1 MCCGGGGRTTVEQD
15 PQVGEAAKMNA
26 ETARLGLEFSQDYFN
41 TTLAPL
47 QRAAE
52 ERAGRYEAMATD
64 AFNRNSERERLF
76 DERFRALGIPAE
88 DRYFKMVSDF
98 SAPEEQERQARLAQ
112 GEVINAAAVQRAN
125 LARQLASQGVDPTS
139 GAAISAQTDAS
150 LMTAAAQASAANR
163 ARDAAQK
170 LGMSLTSDAA
180 NFGRGMPANIAA
192 FGNQASG
199 NAAQGFAYGSSPMGS
214 AINAGGFMQGGYRN
228 ANAAYGQNLQSLV
241 SDSNAR
247 AAAGAQLDAANS
259 AGMGQ
264 ALGSTIGLGL
274 AAYSAFSDRRLK
286 ENIQKVGSLNN
297 GLPVYRFNYKG
308 EDTPQIGLMA
318 QDVKKV
324 HPEAVAKDKRGYMMV
339 DYAQAVRP
347 VEN

>member
-1 MCCGGGGRTTVEQD
+1 MCCGGRSSTTVEQD

-52 ERAGRYEAMATD
+52 ERAGRYETMATD

-112 GEVINAAAVQRAN
+112 GEVINAAEVQRAN

-247 AAAGAQLDAANS
+247 MSAGAQMDAANS
-259 AGMGQ
+259 AGTGQ
-264 ALGSTIGLGL
+264 AIGSVLGL
-274 AAYSAFSDRRLK
+274 ATAVAMSDRRLK

-308 EDTPQIGLMA
+308 KDTPQIGLMA

-339 DYAQAVRP
+339 DYTQAVRP